1 MRIGEIC
8 TREVLYC
15 GRDAGVLE
23 VAQLMRNHH
32 VGDLIV
38 AETRDGR
45 LEPVGIVTD
54 RDLVVKVLAEGVA
67 PDVLTAGDLM
77 TRNVVTAEESESVY
91 EAIARM
97 RAEGVRRLPVV
108 DANGTLVGVLSADD
122 VTEFL
127 AEELTGVARIG
138 PRQSVLE
145 KAALPPVKD

>member
-8 TREVLYC
+8 TREVVYC
-15 GRDAGVLE
+15 GRDASVTE

-38 AETRDGR
+38 ADTRDGM
-45 LEPVGIVTD
+45 LVPVGIVTD
-54 RDLVVKVLAEGVA
+54 RELVVRVLAEGVA

-77 TRNVVTAEESESVY
+77 TRRLVTAAESEPVH
-91 EAIARM
+91 EAIERM

-108 DANGTLVGVLSADD
+108 GADGTLVGILSADD
-122 VTEFL
+122 ITEFL
-127 AEELTGVARIG
+127 AEELTGVARIA

-145 KAALPPVKD
+145 KTALPPVQD